1 MKEINSLNKNKRHVY
16 FQLVLQLL
24 TNQYINE
31 LTN

>member
-1 MKEINSLNKNKRHVY
+1 MKEKNSLNKKKRHVY